1 MLCIKSV
8 NPAMPLVG
16 QTGRKLKARLD
27 EHRNHFNSNS
37 NNQLVINIEFEHN
50 FGLGECRDIR

>member
-1 MLCIKSV
+1 
-8 NPAMPLVG
+8 MPLVG

-27 EHRNHFNSNS
+27 EHHNHFNSNS